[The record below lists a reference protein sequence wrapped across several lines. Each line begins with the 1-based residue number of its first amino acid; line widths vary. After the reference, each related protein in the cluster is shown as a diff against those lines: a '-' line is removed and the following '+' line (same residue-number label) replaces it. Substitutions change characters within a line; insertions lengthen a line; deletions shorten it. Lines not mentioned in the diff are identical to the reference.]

1 MPDIVPRRPPRS
13 TLARR
18 EPRASTA
25 RVALPADDFVL
36 QRLPHRPPILRV
48 HRLVHAGGDAAIVA
62 GREPGG
68 PGAMP
73 WALGAIEGIA
83 QSAAVLLGHAIPPQ
97 PDGSAPA
104 GMLVAVRHLVVSA
117 APPADAEVLYHI
129 ALVRRLGPTALVRGR
144 AEVDG
149 RILAAG
155 EVTLWIRPQ

>member
-1 MPDIVPRRPPRS
+1 M
-13 TLARR
+13 AF
-18 EPRASTA
+18 
-25 RVALPADDFVL
+25 PADDFVL

-48 HRLVHAGGDAAIVA
+48 HRLVQASGDTAIVA
-62 GREPGG
+62 GREPTG
-68 PGAMP
+68 PGALP

-83 QSAAVLLGHAIPPQ
+83 QSAAVLLGSAASPPG
-97 PDGSAPA
+97 GSTPA
-104 GMLVAVRHLVVSA
+104 GMLVAVKHLVVSA
-117 APPADAEVLYHI
+117 TPPADAEVLYHV